1 MPTNSKRRVLVLAPE
16 PPVPARS
23 GLPLRILHLA
33 RALAQENELDVVA
46 LAGEPAPATAEPFHL
61 AHLPGEWSRVRSAVR
76 AAWEP
81 SPVAQTRSRA
91 IGQLVSRRRWD
102 VVQAHALSLMR
113 YAAGPAPTV
122 FDAADVLH
130 EVKRSLAVSDTRR
143 HMRPWWRIEAVKA
156 SQVESRAARS
166 ASAVTVA
173 TDADADLFERLGA
186 RRVVVVLNGVDLSAT
201 PHQLPRG
208 GAEIVLVGYFAWRPN
223 AEAGLEL
230 CREILPRIRARVP
243 GARVTL
249 VGSMAP
255 ADLLALGS
263 RAVRLTG
270 AVGDVLPHLRRARV
284 TVLPVRCGGGSRI
297 KVLEAL
303 AAGVPVVATPFA
315 VAGIDVHHGV
325 HALIADTPQDLAALA
340 VRVIEDDVLA
350 AALSRAGREL
360 VERRYGWPTVARP
373 LLDLHH
379 ELGELAAVR

>member
-1 MPTNSKRRVLVLAPE
+1 MSTNCKRRALVLAPE

-23 GLPLRILHLA
+23 GLPLRVLHLA
-33 RALAQENELDVVA
+33 RALAQEMELDVVA

-61 AHLPGEWSRVRSAVR
+61 AHLPGEWSPVRSAVR

-91 IGQLVSRRRWD
+91 IGRLVSSCRWD

-122 FDAADVLH
+122 FDSADVLH
-130 EVKRSLAVSDTRR
+130 DVKRSLAVADSRR
-143 HMRPWWRIEAVKA
+143 RMRPWWRVEALKA
-156 SQVESRAARS
+156 SQVEGRAAR
-166 ASAVTVA
+166 AARAVTVA
-173 TDADADLFERLGA
+173 TDADAELFERLGA
-186 RRVVVVLNGVDLSAT
+186 RRVVVVLNGVDLPAT
-201 PHQLPRG
+201 PHRFPPG
-208 GAEIVLVGYFAWRPN
+208 GAEVVLVGYFAWRPN

-243 GARVTL
+243 AARVTL
-249 VGSMAP
+249 VGSMVP
-255 ADLLALGS
+255 AELLAQRS
-263 RAVRLTG
+263 PAAQLTG
-270 AVGDVLPHLRRARV
+270 AVKDVLPYLRRARV
-284 TVLPVRCGGGSRI
+284 TVMPLRCGGGSRI

-315 VAGIDVHHGV
+315 VAGIEVRHGE

-340 VRVIEDDVLA
+340 VRVIEDDDLA
-350 AALSRAGREL
+350 AALSRAGRGL

-379 ELGELAAVR
+379 ELGELAATR